1 MPKGKA
7 STTAKI
13 VQCMKEEFMTFGYE
27 KASLNRVSAK
37 VGITTA
43 GLYKHFRNKEDMFF
57 YLVKDTLEDF
67 ARLQNESSSQMS
79 GDVSAY
85 SPFREEYMIPLV
97 DFIYDHYE
105 GFKLLICCSEGSRY
119 SSFEEN
125 LIESETESN
134 KLYAQMLMQTGVPVK
149 SLSDMEWHLL
159 STEYIHAVF
168 EMVRHDLSKEEAYR
182 HMEFIKTLMYPGW
195 KKIFGLS

>member
-1 MPKGKA
+1 MPKDKTA
-7 STTAKI
+7 TNAKI
-13 VQCMKEEFMTFGYE
+13 IACMRDEFLTWGYE
-27 KASLNRVSAK
+27 KASLNRIAKK

-43 GLYKHFRNKEDMFF
+43 GLYRHFDGKEAMFGF
-57 YLVKDTLEDF
+57 LIKDTLEDL
-67 ARLQNESSSQMS
+67 ARLQDESSSQMS
-79 GDVSAY
+79 GDVTVY
-85 SPFREEYMIPLV
+85 SPFREENMIPLV

-119 SSFEEN
+119 DSFEED
-125 LIESETESN
+125 LIECETESN
-134 KLYAQMLMQTGVPVK
+134 KRYAQMLAQTGIPVK
-149 SLSDMEWHLL
+149 PLTDIEWHLL

-195 KKIFGLS
+195 QNIFGLS

>member
-1 MPKGKA
+1 
-7 STTAKI
+7 
-13 VQCMKEEFMTFGYE
+13 MKEEFMTFGYE

-67 ARLQNESSSQMS
+67 ARLQEESSSQMS
-79 GDVSAY
+79 GDVTTY

-119 SSFEEN
+119 SSFEED

-134 KLYAQMLMQTGVPVK
+134 KLYAQMLMQTGGPVK

-182 HMEFIKTLMYPGW
+182 YMEFIKTLMYPGW

>member
-1 MPKGKA
+1 MPKDKTA
-7 STTAKI
+7 TNAKI
-13 VQCMKEEFMTFGYE
+13 LTCMREEFLTWGYE
-27 KASLNRVSAK
+27 KASLNRIAKK

-43 GLYKHFRNKEDMFF
+43 GLYKHFDGKEAMFGFLVRN
-57 YLVKDTLEDF
+57 TLEDL
-67 ARLQNESSSQMS
+67 AQLQAESAAQMS
-79 GDVSAY
+79 GDISVY

-105 GFKLLICCSEGSRY
+105 GFKLLVCCSEGSRY
-119 SSFEEN
+119 ASFEED

-134 KLYAQMLMQTGVPVK
+134 KQYAQILEQTGIPVK

-168 EMVRHDLSKEEAYR
+168 EMVRHDLTKEEAYR
-182 HMEFIKTLMYPGW
+182 HMEFIKLLMYPGW
-195 KKIFGLS
+195 QSIFGI